1 MLFYF
6 NTVCSDLPYI
16 IAKQYVTVNLKL
28 LNLRLALGMNRMM
41 SLIKTGVGLERCRSK
56 QDLLYSLFFLWNTLN
71 TSVLTHAWIQEIFQ
85 KRGSEG

>member
-16 IAKQYVTVNLKL
+16 IAKQHVTVNLKL

-41 SLIKTGVGLERCRSK
+41 LLIKTGVGLERCRSK
-56 QDLLYSLFFLWNTLN
+56 QDLLYSLFFFGI
-71 TSVLTHAWIQEIFQ
+71 HGIQVY
-85 KRGSEG
+85 